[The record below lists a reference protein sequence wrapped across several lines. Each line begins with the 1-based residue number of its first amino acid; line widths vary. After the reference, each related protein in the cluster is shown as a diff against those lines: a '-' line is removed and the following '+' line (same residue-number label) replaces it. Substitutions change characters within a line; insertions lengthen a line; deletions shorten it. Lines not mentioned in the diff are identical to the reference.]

1 MQDTYDAIIV
11 GAGMGGLM
19 CGNFL
24 ARAGR
29 RVLMLEHNHQAG
41 GLMAGFWRK
50 GFYFDAG
57 DQSIENMGIVFPL
70 LKQLGLYRP
79 EDWERARYRLLYP
92 GMGHIITD
100 FKGTAEAMAKA
111 FPNQADGLR
120 RLFIKIEAFSGFI
133 KSATEKGRIPFT
145 ATGLEQ
151 IVGLM
156 RLVGIGMR
164 NLPLAW
170 ELISTKIDAL
180 ARAYITDPEA
190 LKFFSMPGYQ
200 GMSTANGAGFW
211 HMWVHDY
218 WYPRRGIQSLIDDLA
233 GSFRAHGGELRFK
246 TMVAEIIVSGSR
258 ALGVRTAQGETL
270 YAKHIVY
277 CGDMIRLYTKML
289 PAGTASPAFIRK
301 ITAAPV
307 AEPLVA
313 LYLGL
318 DIDPEELRRLLKVH
332 HTFSLPRNVDK
343 GQPRVNAQDLHRDT
357 WIEINAPC
365 LENHELAPAGKS
377 AVTVQAMT
385 DYRWM
390 DTWGTGGD
398 EAARPDEY
406 RRLKEKVKDDLL
418 HSLERV
424 IPGVRDKVSYWDL
437 GTPLS
442 TIRFTLNKEGG
453 SCAFTFDPDLA
464 PFSRQPA
471 QFRTPVRGLYMA
483 GQWSLWPG
491 GVVGAALSGKIV
503 ASHILSGFYSDV
515 TDGIYQLI
523 RKTRRAA

>member
-1 MQDTYDAIIV
+1 MPRNYDAIVI

-29 RVLMLEHNHQAG
+29 RVLMLEHNHQPG

-70 LKQLGLYRP
+70 LKQLGLYHP
-79 EDWERARYRLLYP
+79 DDWERAMYRFMHP
-92 GMGHIITD
+92 GMDHIITD
-100 FKGTAEAMAKA
+100 FAGTAEALAKVFPTDAEGIRRFFSKLEEFSA
-111 FPNQADGLR
+111 FMQ
-120 RLFIKIEAFSGFI
+120 K
-133 KSATEKGRIPFT
+133 ATDKGRLPFT

-151 IVGLM
+151 IVGVM
-156 RLVGIGMR
+156 RLVMLGMQ
-164 NLPLAW
+164 NMSLAW
-170 ELISTKIDAL
+170 EMINGKIEAL
-180 ARAYITDPEA
+180 AKHYISDPEA
-190 LKFFSMPGYQ
+190 LNFLLMPGYQ
-200 GMSTANGAGFW
+200 GMSIMNGAGFW

-218 WYPRRGIQSLIDDLA
+218 WYPRRGIQSLMDALA
-233 GSFRAHGGELRFK
+233 GNFCAHGGQLRFK
-246 TMVAEIIVSGSR
+246 TMVEQIIISGGR
-258 ALGVRTAQGETL
+258 ALGVRTGQGETL
-270 YAKHIVY
+270 YAKHIIY
-277 CGDMIRLYTKML
+277 CGDMIRLYTRML
-289 PAGTASPAFIRK
+289 PKGTASAAFLNK
-301 ITAAPV
+301 ITTAPV

-318 DIDPEELRRLLKVH
+318 DIEPSELHKLLKVH
-332 HTFSLPRNVDK
+332 HTFYMPRNGAK
-343 GQPRVNAQDLHRDT
+343 ELALVNDPDMHRDT

-365 LENHELAPAGKS
+365 LDNPALAPAGRS
-377 AVTVQAMT
+377 AVTVQTMT
-385 DYRWM
+385 NCHWM
-390 DTWGTGGD
+390 NTWGTGGD
-398 EAARPDEY
+398 ERARPDEY

-418 HSLERV
+418 HNLENV
-424 IPGVRDKVSYWDL
+424 IPGVRDKVAYWDL

-464 PFSRQPA
+464 PFSRRPA

-491 GVVGAALSGKIV
+491 GIVGAAMSGKIV
-503 ASHILSGFYSDV
+503 AAHILSGIYCDA
-515 TDGIYQLI
+515 TDRVYQLI
-523 RKTRRAA
+523 RRARRVG